1 MNRNGTCLPALR
13 SAVIGVRNPQGRRRQ
28 LHVGPAQFMQL
39 SLAHS
44 CVHHSRDHRVQSRRI
59 PLRMQQQQLDI
70 LCTLRL

>member
-13 SAVIGVRNPQGRRRQ
+13 SALIGVRNPQGRRRNV
-28 LHVGPAQFMQL
+28 HVGPAQSVQL

-44 CVHHSRDHRVQSRRI
+44 YVHCGRDHRVQCRRI
-59 PLRMQQQQLDI
+59 PLRMQQQQLDL